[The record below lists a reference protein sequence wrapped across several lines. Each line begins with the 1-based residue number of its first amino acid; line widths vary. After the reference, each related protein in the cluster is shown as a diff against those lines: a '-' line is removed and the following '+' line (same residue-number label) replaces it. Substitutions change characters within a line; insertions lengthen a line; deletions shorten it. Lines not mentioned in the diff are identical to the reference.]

1 MQWLIRK
8 SIMNRLL
15 LDTNFIIA
23 LIDSKDQYHKK
34 ALEIESRI
42 KEKEIEII
50 CMDCIVNEVYS
61 VIARKLIERKMSKE
75 FSRMAN
81 LITNFFKNIDIIN
94 AYRYLPR
101 IHSKVINLMGQT
113 EGRLNYHDA
122 LIALSSKQEN
132 IKKIVTLDNDFDEI
146 KWLARVC

>member
-1 MQWLIRK
+1 
-8 SIMNRLL
+8 MNKVL

-23 LIDSKDQYHKK
+23 LVDSKDQYHKK

-42 KEKEIEII
+42 KKKEIEII

-75 FSRMAN
+75 FSMMAN
-81 LITNFFKNIDIIN
+81 LIMNFFKNIDVIN
-94 AYRYLPR
+94 AYRYLPK
-101 IHSKVINLMGQT
+101 IHSEVVTLMCQT

-122 LIALSSKQEN
+122 LIALSLKEED
-132 IKKIVTLDNDFDEI
+132 IKSIVTLDNDFDEI
-146 KWLARVC
+146 EWLVRIC

>member
-1 MQWLIRK
+1 MIRR
-8 SIMNRLL
+8 SAMNRLL
-15 LDTNFIIA
+15 LDTSFIIA
-23 LIDSKDQYHKK
+23 LVDSKDQHHKK

-42 KEKEIEII
+42 KEKEVEII

-61 VIARKLIERKMSKE
+61 VIARKLIEREMSKE
-75 FSRMAN
+75 FSKMAD
-81 LITNFFKNIDIIN
+81 LITNFFENVDIIN
-94 AYRYLPR
+94 AYRYLPK
-101 IHSKVINLMGQT
+101 IHSKVINLMVQT